1 MKKVVFFFFLLFSI
15 TDQLQICRPH
25 QGSLPQGR
33 RVRLLLQPGLGRD
46 AHQPGDAEAP
56 GRAEQVGAEAAG
68 SPAGGGGTGAAQS
81 APAGHPRRSKF

>member
-1 MKKVVFFFFLLFSI
+1 MKKVVFFSFSLLFSI

-68 SPAGGGGTGAAQS
+68 SRDWSCSVGTSGTS
-81 APAGHPRRSKF
+81 ETFKV